1 MPWIKYAQNIWA
13 HLHVEW
19 ALVRE
24 SCRVD
29 DLMLAAS
36 FCLNGSAHWH
46 HVDVYCHRHR
56 HHRRRRRRGRRC
68 RCCDLPN
75 IFVFLKMLAPWSQRE
90 IKTIALKKHI
100 YTIYNRSWVAKIKK
114 GKFILIIMKINS
126 KSIFVKSFRE
136 FVCRFT

>member
-1 MPWIKYAQNIWA
+1 MAMLMPWIKYAQNIWA

-19 ALVRE
+19 ALACE

-29 DLMLAAS
+29 DLMLGAS
-36 FCLNGSAHWH
+36 FYSNGLAHWH

-56 HHRRRRRRGRRC
+56 RRRLGRRC
-68 RCCDLPN
+68 RCCDSSS
-75 IFVFLKMLAPWSQRE
+75 IFVFLKLFAPKRDKNNCIE
-90 IKTIALKKHI
+90 KKHI
-100 YTIYNRSWVAKIKK
+100 YTIYNRSWVARIKK
-114 GKFILIIMKINS
+114 GKFIWIIMKINS